1 MNDEQQFNEIEKT
14 MFDLSGACRRAR
26 KTIGMLEKGNAPE
39 HLIEAM
45 RASLTEMEATHKRLM
60 QGTYWA
66 VPEMR
71 APATA
76 SRRREKSGT
85 RTVCGRSASPV
96 DQARNVE
103 KKTSP
108 PAKARRK
115 SLTSSEAG
123 IRRSMS
129 RG

>member
-26 KTIGMLEKGNAPE
+26 KTIAALEKGQAPE

-45 RASLTEMEATHKRLM
+45 RATLAEMEDSHKRLM

-71 APATA
+71 KAKGSQATL
-76 SRRREKSGT
+76 S
-85 RTVCGRSASPV
+85 
-96 DQARNVE
+96 
-103 KKTSP
+103 
-108 PAKARRK
+108 
-115 SLTSSEAG
+115 
-123 IRRSMS
+123 
-129 RG
+129 

>member
-26 KTIGMLEKGNAPE
+26 RTIEALQKGDAPE

-45 RASLTEMEATHKRLM
+45 RTTLAEMEASHKLLM

-71 APATA
+71 AGKDAPEALGDESSTTKRFVPGA
-76 SRRREKSGT
+76 
-85 RTVCGRSASPV
+85 A
-96 DQARNVE
+96 VE
-103 KKTSP
+103 SDAQTS
-108 PAKARRK
+108 
-115 SLTSSEAG
+115 L
-123 IRRSMS
+123 I
-129 RG
+129 

>member
-26 KTIGMLEKGNAPE
+26 KTITALEKAKAPE

-45 RASLTEMEATHKRLM
+45 RTTLAEMEASHKRLM

-71 APATA
+71 AAKDA
-76 SRRREKSGT
+76 QGT
-85 RTVCGRSASPV
+85 LDADASPSEHKRFV
-96 DQARNVE
+96 PG
-103 KKTSP
+103 TS
-108 PAKARRK
+108 ADTDAQTT
-115 SLTSSEAG
+115 LV
-123 IRRSMS
+123 
-129 RG
+129 

>member
-26 KTIGMLEKGNAPE
+26 KTITALEKAKAPE

-45 RASLTEMEATHKRLM
+45 RTTLAEREASHKRLM

-71 APATA
+71 A
-76 SRRREKSGT
+76 
-85 RTVCGRSASPV
+85 GR
-96 DQARNVE
+96 DTQ
-103 KKTSP
+103 
-108 PAKARRK
+108 KA
-115 SLTSSEAG
+115 SSEDSSTTKRFVPGTAVESDAQTSL
-123 IRRSMS
+123 I
-129 RG
+129 

>member
-26 KTIGMLEKGNAPE
+26 RTIEALQKGDAPE

-45 RASLTEMEATHKRLM
+45 RTTLAEMEASHKRLM

-71 APATA
+71 AGRDTQGALRADP
-76 SRRREKSGT
+76 SSDEHKRFVPGT
-85 RTVCGRSASPV
+85 SADTDAQTTLV
-96 DQARNVE
+96 
-103 KKTSP
+103 
-108 PAKARRK
+108 
-115 SLTSSEAG
+115 
-123 IRRSMS
+123 
-129 RG
+129 

>member
-26 KTIGMLEKGNAPE
+26 RTIEGLQKGNAPE

-45 RASLTEMEATHKRLM
+45 RTVLVEMEASHKRLM

-71 APATA
+71 AGNDAAQDATSEGA
-76 SRRREKSGT
+76 SA
-85 RTVCGRSASPV
+85 ASPKRFV
-96 DQARNVE
+96 SGAAVE
-103 KKTSP
+103 SDAQTT
-108 PAKARRK
+108 
-115 SLTSSEAG
+115 L
-123 IRRSMS
+123 I
-129 RG
+129 

>member
-26 KTIGMLEKGNAPE
+26 RTLATLEKGQAPE

-45 RASLTEMEATHKRLM
+45 RTTLAEMEASHKRLM

-71 APATA
+71 AAKEAQTA
-76 SRRREKSGT
+76 LET
-85 RTVCGRSASPV
+85 
-96 DQARNVE
+96 
-103 KKTSP
+103 
-108 PAKARRK
+108 
-115 SLTSSEAG
+115 
-123 IRRSMS
+123 
-129 RG
+129 